1 MTTINYIAVVDTE
14 TGVISTVNFCPGG
27 GWPDEGPIEGA
38 DPPQEIFWIDEKNWP
53 GMDSGEIFEE
63 WYRRDGAWHHRGPRP
78 GDYYDWNTETFEWQL
93 NSENLWTAIRGI
105 RRQKL
110 LESDWTQ
117 LADALSVEK
126 KLQWRGYRA
135 ELRDIPELYPN
146 VTSIEGITWPEPP
159 E

>member
-1 MTTINYIAVVDTE
+1 MTTINYIAIVDTE
-14 TGVISTVNFCPGG
+14 TGVISTVNFCAGG
-27 GWPDEGPIEGA
+27 GWPDEGPIEGS
-38 DPPQEIFWIDEKNWP
+38 DPPQEIFWIDEENWP

-63 WYRRDGAWHHRGPRP
+63 WYRRDNAWHHRGPRP
-78 GDYYDWNTETFEWQL
+78 GEYYDWNTETFQWEL
-93 NSENLWTAIRGI
+93 NSENLWTAIRGL

-117 LADALSVEK
+117 LPDALPVEK
-126 KLQWRGYRA
+126 KSQWRGYRA

-146 VTSIEGITWPEPP
+146 VTSIEGITWPEAP